1 MLIQIEMS
9 PDFPAVVA
17 SLGTMGRAVLEAADK
32 GLDRGVKLAAQKVRE
47 EYLTGQ
53 SLRSRTG
60 LLRKAVHGWLAGPL
74 HGIVGVPEASA
85 VEHYK
90 WLLGDEQKTIL
101 PKRAKALTIP
111 IGEALT
117 ATGAAKY
124 TSVLDAERQL
134 GTELFRPKG
143 SSVLGYKKGKKGKF
157 RPLFALVKSV
167 LVQGSGALYDGVN
180 DSLDDI
186 TGEMQSEVD
195 KVTGS

>member
-1 MLIQIEMS
+1 MGS
-9 PDFPAVVA
+9 DFPAVAA
-17 SLGTMGRAVLEAADK
+17 SLGTMGRSVLEAADRGLAK
-32 GLDRGVKLAAQKVRE
+32 GAKLAAGVVVS

-53 SLRSRTG
+53 ALKRRRGDLARSID
-60 LLRKAVHGWLAGPL
+60 GWREGPL
-74 HGIVGVPEASA
+74 AAVVGVREASA
-85 VEHYK
+85 VERYK

-101 PKRAKALTIP
+101 PKRAQALTIP

-117 ATGAAKY
+117 AAGVARFE
-124 TSVLDAERQL
+124 SVLDAERQL
-134 GTELFRPKG
+134 GTDIFRPKG

-167 LVQGSGALYDGVN
+167 LVQGSGALYDGVM

-195 KVTGS
+195 KVIE